1 MKQGFQMADKPRGL
15 LRGPKFNG
23 KHSTLIAPAYAM
35 VELLRDD
42 SRVTKI
48 VIGIIKPRKG
58 NGVGLKAVSIEAGLR
73 IMVSGPSSI
82 QQFYAYTADP
92 EGVKAALE
100 ELFAVGGA

>member
-1 MKQGFQMADKPRGL
+1 MADKPRGL

-23 KHSTLIAPAYAM
+23 KHTTLIAPAHAV

-48 VIGIIKPRKG
+48 VIGIIKPRRG
-58 NGVGLKAVSIEAGLR
+58 NGQGIKVVTIEAGLR
-73 IMVSGPSSI
+73 LMVSGPSSV

-92 EGVKAALE
+92 DGVKSALE
-100 ELFAVGGA
+100 QLFGGQGA

>member
-1 MKQGFQMADKPRGL
+1 MADKPRGL

-23 KHSTLIAPAYAM
+23 KHTTLIAPAFAV

-42 SRVTKI
+42 DRVSKI

-58 NGVGLKAVSIEAGLR
+58 SGFSLKAVTIEAGLR
-73 IMVSGPSSI
+73 IMVAGPTSV
-82 QQFYAYTADP
+82 QQFYAYTSDP

-100 ELFAVGGA
+100 KLAA